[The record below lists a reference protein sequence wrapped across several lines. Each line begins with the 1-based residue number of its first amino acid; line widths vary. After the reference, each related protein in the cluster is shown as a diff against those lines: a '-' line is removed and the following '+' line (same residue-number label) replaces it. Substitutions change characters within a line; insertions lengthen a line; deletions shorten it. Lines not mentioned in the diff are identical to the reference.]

1 MPTVREIA
9 EQASVSI
16 STVSLAL
23 NNKQGVSDST
33 RQRIIEIAAAL
44 RTQELAL
51 AKEARGN
58 GRTAT
63 SDRPFSI
70 LILHPAQVGDDVFTK
85 FLRGIWAAVANT
97 TTQLQMMVNESDYIE
112 TNVTQLL
119 FSDPDLAPDGVIV
132 LGAKKEEFLVNK
144 VLALGIPCVLCQR
157 ETSNSAIS
165 AVGIDEARMAF
176 EATEYLI
183 GLGHRAIAFA
193 GGKPGFSY
201 TDGRIAGYRRAMV
214 SHGIEVPERWV
225 TLTWDRAATESIIES
240 SPEITAYIFSDDGY
254 ALQFGLPAL
263 AAAGYRIPDDVSVL
277 AFDDIKEVAAYVPP
291 ITSVALPFFEMSF
304 RAIKILEEQIRDPLL
319 RSQHIRFN
327 TTLQRRASCGPPR
340 ASS

>member
-23 NNKQGVSDST
+23 NDKPGVADST
-33 RQRIIEIAAAL
+33 RQRILGIAAAL
-44 RTQELAL
+44 RSQELAR

-58 GRTAT
+58 GQAAA

-97 TTQLQMMVNESDYIE
+97 TTQLQMMINEPDFIE
-112 TNVTQLL
+112 TNVAQLL
-119 FSDPDLAPDGVIV
+119 FSEPDLAPDGVIV

-144 VLALGIPCVLCQR
+144 VLALGIPCVICQR
-157 ETSNSAIS
+157 ETDNAALS
-165 AVGIDEARMAF
+165 AVGVDEIQMAAD
-176 EATEYLI
+176 ATEYLLE
-183 GLGHRAIAFA
+183 LGHRAIAFA
-193 GGKPGFSY
+193 GGKPGYSY
-201 TDGRIAGYRRAMV
+201 TDGRIAGYRRAMQA
-214 SHGIEVPERWV
+214 HGIEVPDRWV
-225 TLTWDRAATESIIES
+225 ALTWDRAATESIIHS
-240 SPEITAYIFSDDGY
+240 SPEVTAYVFLDDGY

-263 AAAGYRIPDDVSVL
+263 EAAGYRIPDDISVL
-277 AFDDIKEVAAYVPP
+277 AFDDIKEVAAYTPP
-291 ITSVALPFFEMSF
+291 ITSVTLPFFEMSF
-304 RAIKILEEQIRDPLL
+304 RAIKILEEQIRDATLQ
-319 RSQHIRFN
+319 SQHIRFK
-327 TTLQRRASCGPPR
+327 TTLSRRASCGPPR

>member
-23 NNKQGVSDST
+23 NNKRGVSDST
-33 RQRIIEIAAAL
+33 RQRIVEIAAAL
-44 RTQELAL
+44 RTQELAV
-51 AKEARGN
+51 AKEIRGD
-58 GRTAT
+58 GR
-63 SDRPFSI
+63 SDRPSSI

-97 TTQLQMMVNESDYIE
+97 TTQLQMMVNEPDFME

-132 LGAKKEEFLVNK
+132 LGARKEEFLVKK

-157 ETSNSAIS
+157 ETDNPALS
-165 AVGIDEARMAF
+165 AVGVDEAGMATK
-176 EATEYLI
+176 ATEHLLD
-183 GLGHRAIAFA
+183 LGHRAIAFA
-193 GGKPGFSY
+193 GGKPGYSY
-201 TDGRIAGYRRAMV
+201 TDGRIAGYRRAMAAR
-214 SHGIEVPERWV
+214 GIEVPDRWV
-225 TLTWDRAATESIIES
+225 TCTWDRAATESIIQS
-240 SPEITAYIFSDDGY
+240 SPEITAYVFSDDGY

-263 AAAGYRIPDDVSVL
+263 EAAGYRVPSDVSVV
-277 AFDDIKEVAAYVPP
+277 AFDDIKEGAAHDPP
-291 ITSVALPFFEMSF
+291 LTSMSLPFFEMSF
-304 RAIKILEEQIRDPLL
+304 RAIKILEEQIHDPMLQ
-319 RSQHIRFN
+319 SQHIRFSTSLN
-327 TTLQRRASCGPPR
+327 RRASSSPPR